1 MNTIINILDYKYSY
15 ILKVS
20 LSLINVMYAASRIH
34 SERWRIRTGDPA
46 VSTVWRDKEH
56 KNK

>member
-1 MNTIINILDYKYSY
+1 MNTIINILDYKYS
-15 ILKVS
+15 LKVS
-20 LSLINVMYAASRIH
+20 LSLINVMYAASGIY
-34 SERWRIRTGDPA
+34 SDRWRIRTGDPA

>member
-1 MNTIINILDYKYSY
+1 MNTIINILDYKYR
-15 ILKVS
+15 LKVS